1 VKFRLN
7 MEAAQLVVG
16 AALTD
21 SRFRDHLI
29 GERERALRSVDG
41 LAVTPGHV
49 RLTAG
54 DRRVLG
60 AIVAGDLAEFARGV
74 ERLQRTLRPARR
86 PALQPADVGEA
97 LAG

>member
-1 VKFRLN
+1 

-21 SRFRDHLI
+21 SRFRDQLI

-74 ERLQRTLRPARR
+74 ERLQRTLRPAHR

>member
-1 VKFRLN
+1 VSLKLN
-7 MEAAQLVVG
+7 LEAAQLVVG

-21 SRFRDHLI
+21 SRFREQLI

-60 AIVAGDLAEFARGV
+60 AIAAGDLAEFARGV
-74 ERLQRTLRPARR
+74 ERLQRTLRPALR
-86 PALQPADVGEA
+86 PALPPVDVEEA